1 MKLPSIKYGSGD
13 IRKTLSVFG
22 GLNRRLG
29 AGDGELIHCENLG
42 ANTYPALSPRA
53 GRGLNETYTEPS
65 DIFEWNGHKVIVDG
79 FNLLLDG
86 KAIANVSEG
95 SKQFAVVNT
104 KLVVW
109 PDKIYYNFEDNS
121 VYKMDVSVVADSA
134 EASTYTS
141 NTLTLGAD
149 EVYALGKEKFS
160 TVQYRYSTGT
170 NDIYVYAKTYNS
182 LKWENGAWVGEG
194 ETETEI
200 NEGWENKLIKL
211 RANGVS
217 GVYNLNVRSE
227 EKIWQLGQGSE
238 VYVIK
243 EYGEDM
249 GEHYAR
255 IESVKKELD
264 YPQPEA
270 VYKWTVTYRVIS
282 TAKEGGEALS
292 KLLSEGD
299 WVKIKG
305 VPGVSESKEYKLLAI
320 DDETRTLT
328 FPENTFVL
336 LGDYYYKLPE
346 AKTKAWTVR
355 YCVVTSNPEYVNGVA
370 VPRKYTVYG
379 FKLPALPE
387 GSVLYSDKEIPAS
400 SYTPTTVKAWNSK
413 TGEVTE
419 VSATVISQG
428 VYGGGG
434 VPADGSVTVTF
445 AANAGVING
454 AVEVSKGVP
463 GMDFIC
469 AHNNRLYGV
478 SNSANALNEDGTR
491 NEDFKTRVIY
501 VSELGI
507 PDRFTTFE
515 GVDTDSYQVAEASN
529 DDFTACISY
538 GDVVLFFKE
547 HKVLKFYGDYPSNME
562 YTYDDIEGVKKGCHK
577 SMVIANEVL
586 YYMGRA
592 GMCAY
597 TGSVPQVI
605 SYKLNREYDDV
616 ICGTDGKKILM
627 CGKYGEERE
636 VLSYNIAE
644 GIWLREDDAEIKAMA
659 LINGRL
665 HMLAGN
671 KELVDGEGD
680 EKVKWSAE
688 FHPFTEETFERK
700 RYKYIRVRAEV
711 EAGSTIRV
719 CAKIGDGE
727 YETWYTAENSGWQTI
742 TVPMPLMRVD
752 RVSLKI
758 EGEGK
763 AIVRDVQRQY
773 QKGSER

>member
-1 MKLPSIKYGSGD
+1 MKLPAMKYGSGD

-22 GLNRRLG
+22 GLNRRIG

-53 GRGLNETYTEPS
+53 GRGLTETYTEPS

-86 KAIANVSEG
+86 RVIANVSEG

-121 VYKMDVSVVADSA
+121 VYKMDVSAVADSA
-134 EASTYTS
+134 DPSSYTT
-141 NTLTLGAD
+141 NTLTLGESDVHAK
-149 EVYALGKEKFS
+149 GSEKFT
-160 TVQYRYSTGT
+160 TVQYRYSYGT
-170 NDIYVYAKTYNS
+170 NDIYVYAKTYS
-182 LKWENGAWVGEG
+182 ALKWENGAWVGEG

-200 NEGWENKLIKL
+200 SSGWTGKFIKL
-211 RANGVS
+211 RANSVS

-227 EKIWQLGQGSE
+227 EKVNRFGQGTE
-238 VYVIK
+238 THVIK

-249 GEHYAR
+249 GEYYAEIVSAKR
-255 IESVKKELD
+255 ATNN
-264 YPQPEA
+264 PAPET
-270 VYKWTVTYRVIS
+270 VYIWTVEFRVIS
-282 TAKEGGEALS
+282 PVSSGETLS
-292 KLLSEGD
+292 DLFDEGD

-346 AKTKAWTVR
+346 AKTKAWTAA
-355 YCVVTSNPEYVNGVA
+355 YCTIITPPSYADGTPIPG
-370 VPRKYTVYG
+370 KYTRYG

-400 SYTPTTVKAWNSK
+400 SYTPATVKAWNSK

-419 VSATVISQG
+419 VSAEVIASGIYNGGTVPEDNLETI
-428 VYGGGG
+428 
-434 VPADGSVTVTF
+434 TF
-445 AANAGVING
+445 LANAGILDG

-491 NEDFKTRVIY
+491 NENYKTRVIY

-507 PDRFTTFE
+507 PNRFTTFE

-529 DDFTACISY
+529 SDFTACISY
-538 GDVVLFFKE
+538 GDLVLFFKE
-547 HKVLKFYGDYPSNME
+547 HKVLKFYGDYPSNMG

-597 TGSVPQVI
+597 TGSVPQII
-605 SYKLNREYDDV
+605 SYKLDREYEDV
-616 ICGTDGKKILM
+616 VCGTDGKKLLM
-627 CGKYGEERE
+627 CGRYGDERE

-644 GIWLREDDAEIKAMA
+644 GIWLKEDNAEIKAMA
-659 LINGRL
+659 LIDGRL

-671 KELVDGEGD
+671 KELADGEGD

-700 RYKYIRVRAEV
+700 RYKYIRVRAEL
-711 EAGSTIRV
+711 EAGTVIRV

-763 AIVRDVQRQY
+763 AIVRDIQRLY